1 LRDRTL
7 GWNWRDAGRQALAFA
22 VLGGLLVLMF
32 QVTSANLS
40 ARGIH
45 SGFAFLWEPSR
56 TPVSEAPIHVEAGVD
71 SYAKAFAAGA
81 LNSLKITVAGIVA
94 ATVLGVLVGL
104 GRMSRNALASALC
117 RGYVEVMRNVPLLLH
132 IFLWYGLILELPAAA
147 DASSLGGLVLATN
160 RGIHLAWFGV
170 DASGAWGFV
179 LPRVEGFEVTGGI
192 FMSPEFFA
200 LFIGIALY
208 TAAFIAEI
216 VRAAVGSLPRGQWEA
231 SSALGLSRG
240 TVLRRV
246 VLPQALRVALP
257 PLTSEYLG
265 IFKNSTLAVAIG
277 YQDFMAISNT
287 MLTDTGQ
294 SVEVMAIVMGFY
306 ALVSLV
312 VSAGMHAYEH
322 RNKGWGR

>member
-1 LRDRTL
+1 MS
-7 GWNWRDAGRQALAFA
+7 GVWNWRDAGRQALAFA

-32 QVTSANLS
+32 QVTSANLA

-56 TPVSEAPIHVEAGVD
+56 TPVSEAPIRVEAGVD
-71 SYAKAFAAGA
+71 SYAKAFVAGA

-132 IFLWYGLILELPAAA
+132 IFLWYGLILELPPAS

-160 RGIHLAWFGV
+160 RGIHLAWFGT
-170 DASGAWGFV
+170 DANGAWGFV

-200 LFIGIALY
+200 LFTGIALY

-240 TVLRRV
+240 TALRRV

-294 SVEVMAIVMGFY
+294 SVEVMAIVMAFY
-306 ALVSLV
+306 AAVSLV
-312 VSAGMHAYEH
+312 VSAAMHAYEH
-322 RNKGWGR
+322 RNNGWGR

>member
-1 LRDRTL
+1 MSGR
-7 GWNWRDAGRQALAFA
+7 WNWRDAGRQALAFA

-32 QVTSANLS
+32 QVTSANLA

-45 SGFAFLWEPSR
+45 SGFAVLWEPSR
-56 TPVSEAPIHVEAGVD
+56 TPVFEAPIHVEAGVD
-71 SYAKAFAAGA
+71 SYAKAFLAGA
-81 LNSLKITVAGIVA
+81 LNSLKITLAGIVA

-132 IFLWYGLILELPAAA
+132 IFLWYGLILELPSAS

-160 RGIHLAWFGV
+160 RGIHLAWLGT

-179 LPRVEGFEVTGGI
+179 VPRVEGFEVNGGI

-294 SVEVMAIVMGFY
+294 SVEVMAIVMAFY

-312 VSAGMHAYEH
+312 VSAAMHAYEH
-322 RNKGWGR
+322 RNKRWGR

>member
-1 LRDRTL
+1 
-7 GWNWRDAGRQALAFA
+7 
-22 VLGGLLVLMF
+22 MF
-32 QVTSANLS
+32 QVTSANLQ

-56 TPVSEAPIHVEAGVD
+56 TPVSEAPIQVEAGVD

-147 DASSLGGLVLATN
+147 DAPSLGGLALATN
-160 RGIHLAWFGV
+160 RGIHLAWFGAAP
-170 DASGAWGFV
+170 DGGWGFV
-179 LPRVEGFEVTGGI
+179 LPKVEGFEVTGGI

-231 SSALGLSRG
+231 SAALGLSRV

-306 ALVSLV
+306 AVVSLA
-312 VSAGMHAYEH
+312 VSAAMHAYEH

>member
-1 LRDRTL
+1 MA
-7 GWNWRDAGRQALAFA
+7 WKWRDAGRQALAFA
-22 VLGGLLVLMF
+22 VLGGLLALMF
-32 QVTSANLS
+32 QVTSANLQ

-56 TPVSEAPIHVEAGVD
+56 TPVSEAPIRVEAGVD
-71 SYAKAFAAGA
+71 SYAKAFVAGA
-81 LNSLKITVAGIVA
+81 LNSIKLTLAGIVA
-94 ATVLGVLVGL
+94 ATVIGVAVGL

-132 IFLWYGLILELPAAA
+132 IFFWYGLVLELPSAAEGW
-147 DASSLGGLVLATN
+147 SLGGLLLATN
-160 RGIHLAWFGV
+160 RGIYLAWFGLGV
-170 DASGAWGFV
+170 
-179 LPRVEGFEVTGGI
+179 PRVDGFEVTGGI

-208 TAAFIAEI
+208 TGAFIAEI
-216 VRAAVGSLPRGQWEA
+216 VRAAVGSLQRGQWEA
-231 SSALGLSRG
+231 SAALGLSRT

-246 VLPQALRVALP
+246 VFPQALRVALP

-306 ALVSLV
+306 AVVSLA
-312 VSAGMHAYEH
+312 VSALMHAYEH
-322 RNKGWGR
+322 RHKRWGR